1 MAHPSGSC
9 RAIRALSD
17 WGWGVKPLLFPAA
30 PVGRSLLSAV
40 GAEAAASRG
49 PEGGRPNLCRD
60 LRGSCPPFG
69 SKLSAGSP
77 RPSSPRERHGSA
89 LGGAETRPPS
99 GGSGRHHVLLA
110 PAEL

>member
-1 MAHPSGSC
+1 MQWFEPVVVYYILWRKL
-9 RAIRALSD
+9 RAFSD
-17 WGWGVKPLLFPAA
+17 WGWGAKPLLVPAA

-60 LRGSCPPFG
+60 LRGGCPPFG
-69 SKLSAGSP
+69 SRLSAGSP

-89 LGGAETRPPS
+89 LVGAETRSPS
-99 GGSGRHHVLLA
+99 DGRRRV
-110 PAEL
+110 